1 MAIGDKGDFRTV
13 GFQQVPRFDGQD
25 HFGGGASP
33 MLYETAHP
41 LGGSNVSPP
50 VSPGTTIAL
59 GNNNFTFPGV
69 TLPNIPPPVI
79 YLGGGAG
86 TTTATP
92 LTVTGP
98 GGTPSYSPV
107 ETIEFDGTAFASLV
121 LTGTTATVSYDGGGA
136 APGTITVSK
145 IDSPASSYSGISTIQ
160 FTGVPAVT
168 VTNPSAGVAL
178 VTLKSTILYGQITG
192 AVKQTYAQ
200 WLYTVTIYTAGVA
213 GASVSAW
220 NLLELDNDNT
230 SAYGYAVTATGGY
243 TLISGTNY
251 YVKLVPVGTWVRMEY
266 VNHVTGTNAYYFSAP
281 NMIDGGC

>member
-1 MAIGDKGDFRTV
+1 MAIGDKGDFRTL
-13 GFQQVPRFDGQD
+13 GFQQVPRFDGED
-25 HFGGGASP
+25 HIGGGASP
-33 MLYETAHP
+33 ILYEPNHP

-50 VSPGTTIAL
+50 TSPGTTIAL

-69 TLPNIPPPVI
+69 TLPNVAPPVI
-79 YLGGGAG
+79 YMGGGNA
-86 TTTATP
+86 TAVTP
-92 LTVTGP
+92 FIAVEDP
-98 GGTPSYSPV
+98 GGTVSTP
-107 ETIEFDGTAFASLV
+107 IEKIKFDGTAFGSLV
-121 LTGTTATVSYDGGGA
+121 IAGTTATISYDGGGA

-145 IDSPASSYSGISTIQ
+145 IDSPASSFSGISTIQ
-160 FTGVPAVT
+160 FTGAPAVT

-178 VTLKSTILYGQITG
+178 VTLNSTILYGQITG

-213 GASVSAW
+213 GASVNAW